1 MRFAPNTRHRRHR
14 RDQYVVLRTC
24 DKWAQSLLGRFEEV
38 GAVLQEMSFLFPFG
52 SSMLPIRE
60 EIMN

>member
-1 MRFAPNTRHRRHR
+1 MRFAPNTGHRRQR

-24 DKWAQSLLGRFEEV
+24 DKWAQDLLGRFEEA
-38 GAVLQEMSFLFPFG
+38 GAALPKMSFLISFG

-60 EIMN
+60 DLMN